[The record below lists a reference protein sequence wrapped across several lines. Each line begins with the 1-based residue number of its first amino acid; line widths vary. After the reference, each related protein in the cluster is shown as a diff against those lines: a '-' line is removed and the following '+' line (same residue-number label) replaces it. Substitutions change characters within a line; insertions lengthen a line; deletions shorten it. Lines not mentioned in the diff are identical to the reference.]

1 MSDLLDDLGRF
12 IARDDLPPVV
22 QAAIAHAQFET
33 IHPFIDGNGRA
44 GRALIY
50 SVLRRRGEAP
60 TYIPPISLLLAADQG
75 SYIAGLHNYRAGEV
89 SKWCELF
96 AEATAGAARE
106 AERLAEEIES
116 QENEWLERAGGPRR
130 DSTAR
135 RLIAA
140 LPEQPVLGSADAQ
153 RLTGRS
159 HVSANKA
166 LEQLEN
172 AGILR
177 RLNQR
182 MWGRVWECDEL
193 LDLVEDFE
201 RTVERGEHLRRG
213 AARIRSGDIAVIG
226 PEELEAL
233 RAVRE
238 H

>member
-1 MSDLLDDLGRF
+1 MS
-12 IARDDLPPVV
+12 
-22 QAAIAHAQFET
+22 E
-33 IHPFIDGNGRA
+33 
-44 GRALIY
+44 
-50 SVLRRRGEAP
+50 
-60 TYIPPISLLLAADQG
+60 
-75 SYIAGLHNYRAGEV
+75 
-89 SKWCELF
+89 WCELF

-116 QENEWLERAGGPRR
+116 QEEEWLERAGRPRR

-140 LPEQPVLGSADAQ
+140 LPEQPVLSSADAQ

-159 HVSANKA
+159 HVSANNA

-182 MWGRVWECDEL
+182 KWGRVWECDEL

-201 RTVERGEHLRRG
+201 RTVASRADLRRG
-213 AARIRSGDIAVIG
+213 AARIRSGDMGLTG
-226 PEELEAL
+226 PEELMAL
-233 RAVRE
+233 RTVSDD
-238 H
+238 